1 MGLSHEHVGSK
12 LLAKN
17 KIYILTRAEL
27 LLEIPSKKPKSVISG
42 NLSKSGYVWATQ
54 WPTFSELKIKFDP
67 SLDRSW
73 LEFFRL

>member
-42 NLSKSGYVWATQ
+42 NLSKMAMFEQLNDQLLQS
-54 WPTFSELKIKFDP
+54 SK
-67 SLDRSW
+67 
-73 LEFFRL
+73 